1 MTMSRS
7 RRCRRWRWCSSELI
21 ANAGLADGEDAGATA
36 AATTGRNVLDGLK
49 LVNGMALGQAVFH
62 QPRILIEHTVAE
74 DIEAERHRVYSAFDK
89 MREQID
95 TMAGQAE
102 FGVGGEHRGG
112 ARDLQD
118 VRL

>member
-1 MTMSRS
+1 MPASPTASGAGGDRRS
-7 RRCRRWRWCSSELI
+7 DTGSKRL
-21 ANAGLADGEDAGATA
+21 AGL
-36 AATTGRNVLDGLK
+36 R
-49 LVNGMALGQAVFH
+49 LVNGMARGMAVFH

-74 DIEAERHRVYSAFDK
+74 DIEAERQRVYSAFDK

-95 TMAGQAE
+95 TMTGQAE